1 MTPILLDMQAFGPY
15 LHQTKIDFT
24 KLGTDS
30 LFLITGA
37 TGGGKTSI
45 LDAMSFALYCRA
57 TGGRRSWEEMRCD
70 SASDD
75 VSTFVEFQF
84 RLGGEV
90 YRFVRSRRVH
100 FVRGSG
106 RREFREEHYCKVL
119 QWDPDFQRD
128 MWRELESGSESQVR
142 RYAEKLLG
150 LTAEQF
156 SQVIVLPQGHFL
168 RLLRASSR

>member
-24 KLGTDS
+24 ELGTDS

-106 RREFREEHYCKVL
+106 RREFREEHYCEIL

-128 MWRELESGSESQVR
+128 DVE
-142 RYAEKLLG
+142 
-150 LTAEQF
+150 
-156 SQVIVLPQGHFL
+156 
-168 RLLRASSR
+168 RAGKRQ

>member
-75 VSTFVEFQF
+75 VSTFVEF
-84 RLGGEV
+84 
-90 YRFVRSRRVH
+90 
-100 FVRGSG
+100 
-106 RREFREEHYCKVL
+106 
-119 QWDPDFQRD
+119 
-128 MWRELESGSESQVR
+128 
-142 RYAEKLLG
+142 
-150 LTAEQF
+150 
-156 SQVIVLPQGHFL
+156 
-168 RLLRASSR
+168 